1 MFVSINQNDRL
12 IRIQVA
18 DEKMQNAVAKEIE
31 VLPDHPKRS
40 IVVLKEIVYLAFHL
54 RFRIITEKFGSI
66 CFSFLLNIKDY
77 VYCRMFG
84 RVL

>member
-1 MFVSINQNDRL
+1 MFVNINQNDRI

-18 DEKMQNAVAKEIE
+18 DVKMQNAVAKEIDL
-31 VLPDHPKRS
+31 VPNNSIKS

-54 RFRIITEKFGSI
+54 RMRMIKERFGSI
-66 CFSFLLNIKDY
+66 FTASLLNIKDY

-84 RVL
+84 KVL